1 MCTRQTF
8 CSPRSVA
15 ASLPG
20 AQPPHLVNPHADLPA
35 APVPHLQP
43 TGVRPSASGQPDR
56 VGAGGL
62 AVPRATNKSLS
73 KTRHSG
79 GPGWTPTTPLALTS
93 GWSPGRKPVAGVC
106 SATTPSS
113 MKPPCYGSVDSRPQ
127 YRRPALHPA
136 PHAPQPGQQVAAT
149 KIASAT
155 QPGNPRTASC
165 LSFCLIHLRP
175 APFTSDRP
183 GHVRAGRGLWRTVVN
198 AGAHCW
204 KACWGQPLAGSNPAS
219 SAATDQE

>member
-113 MKPPCYGSVDSRPQ
+113 MKPPATAQWIAARSIDD
-127 YRRPALHPA
+127 RRSTRLL
-136 PHAPQPGQQVAAT
+136 T
-149 KIASAT
+149 
-155 QPGNPRTASC
+155 PR
-165 LSFCLIHLRP
+165 
-175 APFTSDRP
+175 
-183 GHVRAGRGLWRTVVN
+183 
-198 AGAHCW
+198 
-204 KACWGQPLAGSNPAS
+204 NPAS
-219 SAATDQE
+219 KWRQPRSRRQPSPAIRGQPPVSVSVSFTSVRRRSPATAPVMFGQVADSGGLW